1 MFQFYDVSL
10 LYLVSC
16 LLIGTD
22 SLPLIQFQPAS
33 SGFLLSSRSSD
44 VTDRKRSRREDFSY
58 NQEMR
63 SELPEHF
70 SQVFIFLLFMLAQ
83 EKYFRG
89 KIFCLDFRK
98 CWMIL
103 GVDKNKM
110 KHLSDSGCCCTN
122 WRNSCDRESSL

>member
-70 SQVFIFLLFMLAQ
+70 SQVFIFLLFMLAKDICASTG
-83 EKYFRG
+83 ELF
-89 KIFCLDFRK
+89 
-98 CWMIL
+98 
-103 GVDKNKM
+103 
-110 KHLSDSGCCCTN
+110 
-122 WRNSCDRESSL
+122 